1 MLRLDSLEKLLTK
14 LKKFDNIVKNI

>member
-14 LKKFDNIVKNI
+14 LKKFDNIVKNV